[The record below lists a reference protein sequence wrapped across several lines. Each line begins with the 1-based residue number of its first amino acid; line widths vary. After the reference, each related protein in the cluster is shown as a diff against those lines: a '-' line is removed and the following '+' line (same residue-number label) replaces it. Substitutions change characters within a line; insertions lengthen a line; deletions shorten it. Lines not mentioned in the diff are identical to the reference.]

1 MMIRNWISK
10 MMPRTEEDIRAN
22 EMYPE
27 LYLKRRSDRL
37 KYIALEW
44 VGGIGLVL
52 TLWATI
58 TLIRVCF

>member
-1 MMIRNWISK
+1 MIRNLISK

-58 TLIRVCF
+58 TLISVCF